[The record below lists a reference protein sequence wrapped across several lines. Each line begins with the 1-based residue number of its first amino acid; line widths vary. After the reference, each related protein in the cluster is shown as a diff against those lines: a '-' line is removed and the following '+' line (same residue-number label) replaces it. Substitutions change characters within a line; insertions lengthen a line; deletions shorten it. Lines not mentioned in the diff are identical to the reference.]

1 MDRFAARLDE
11 YLTREQPEP
20 TACECG
26 NGLHYEIDRELGQ
39 CADCRA
45 EAAHEEERAA
55 GYCNDFGSD
64 AAGPADDEELAAVA
78 AEANEERT
86 ARKRTAHVVAAE
98 AIDADALFI
107 GAATEAPPALVRS
120 LIVATSR
127 TQLAAVR
134 AQGRAGL

>member
-26 NGLHYEIDRELGQ
+26 NGLHYEIDRERGQ
-39 CADCRA
+39 CDECHA
-45 EAAHEEERAA
+45 EAA
-55 GYCNDFGSD
+55 
-64 AAGPADDEELAAVA
+64 L
-78 AEANEERT
+78 
-86 ARKRTAHVVAAE
+86 
-98 AIDADALFI
+98 DADALFV

-134 AQGRAGL
+134 AQHGAAQ

>member
-45 EAAHEEERAA
+45 EAAHDEERAA

-78 AEANEERT
+78 AEADEERA
-86 ARKRTAHVVAAE
+86 ARKRTAAHAE
-98 AIDADALFI
+98 AAIDAEALFI
-107 GAATEAPPALVRS
+107 GAATEAPPALVR
-120 LIVATSR
+120 
-127 TQLAAVR
+127 